1 MESTLKKIIENRADE
16 DAHRYFVRFGKGEFN
31 RRFIVAFRKIGDKIK
46 LNGTFELANDFV
58 KLANSLKNVKFSGLI
73 LMKDKVAGKE
83 GKKKAGVFVYEVE
96 EASLSEY
103 ENAYYY
109 LLNVNDS
116 EIVLKIKKKLPK
128 PGKNEDKVDEKFC
141 VMELNAKYWPQI
153 KETFF
158 WDVPEAK
165 KAEILHTLQINEI
178 VMPTGV
184 KDPEEIRRLA
194 KRKGRIIRKIN
205 ADGKEI
211 AKEAELLA

>member
-16 DAHRYFVRFGKGEFN
+16 DAHRYFLRFGKGEYN
-31 RRFIVAFRKIGDKIK
+31 KRFIVAFRKVGDKIK
-46 LNGTFELANDFV
+46 VNGTFELANDFV
-58 KLANSLKNVKFSGLI
+58 KLVNSLKNVKFSGSV
-73 LMKDKVAGKE
+73 LMKDKIPGKE
-83 GKKKAGVFVYEVE
+83 GKKKAGVFVYDIEQ
-96 EASLSEY
+96 SSIDGF

-165 KAEILHTLQINEI
+165 KAEISHTLQINEI
-178 VMPTGV
+178 VMPKGISN
-184 KDPEEIRRLA
+184 PEEIRRLA
-194 KRKGRIIRKIN
+194 KRKGKIIRKII
-205 ADGKEI
+205 ADEKETSN
-211 AKEAELLA
+211 ESDLLA